1 MWERVYPRVET
12 CKQSFRGAVLVP
24 NTCGWNTLA
33 ATVVRRTQTAH
44 RRHLRSRVSV
54 GLEAPK
60 SNQRRQQSG
69 EKSGADLREQC
80 Y

>member
-1 MWERVYPRVET
+1 MWERVHPRVET
-12 CKQSFRGAVLVP
+12 FRQSLRGAVLLQ

-33 ATVVRRTQTAH
+33 ATVARRSQTAH
-44 RRHLRSRVSV
+44 CSHLRARVSV

-60 SNQRRQQSG
+60 GNQRRQQSG

-80 Y
+80 S